1 LEGVE
6 EGAAPSAG
14 GEDLF
19 SMFFGGGGGRR
30 SAGPRKGPSI
40 QHPIK
45 VSLEDLY
52 NGKTVKL
59 AINRK
64 VLVGEAKTCSTC
76 KGQGAVM
83 EVRQIAPGMIT
94 QMQRAC
100 SACNGQGTSAKTKNE
115 RKVVEVH
122 IEKGMKHGAKITFRG
137 MSDETPGMEP
147 GDIHFVVQ
155 EKDHAT
161 FKRKGADL
169 LVTKEVTLKEALC
182 GFSWRIKQLDG
193 RELLVKTRPGEV
205 IKPEM
210 NTKEALPFVKMV
222 ANEGMPSPGNPFVKG
237 NMYILFRVKFP
248 EDNELTPEQINVL
261 KSILSG
267 PDMEE
272 DYDPEEVE
280 EVNMSLADLRQFGKG
295 GASQG
300 NQAYDSDDEEGDGRA
315 VQCQQS

>member
-1 LEGVE
+1 
-6 EGAAPSAG
+6 
-14 GEDLF
+14 
-19 SMFFGGGGGRR
+19 M
-30 SAGPRKGPSI
+30 
-40 QHPIK
+40 
-45 VSLEDLY
+45 
-52 NGKTVKL
+52 
-59 AINRK
+59 
-64 VLVGEAKTCSTC
+64 
-76 KGQGAVM
+76 
-83 EVRQIAPGMIT
+83 
-94 QMQRAC
+94 
-100 SACNGQGTSAKTKNE
+100 
-115 RKVVEVH
+115 
-122 IEKGMKHGAKITFRG
+122 
-137 MSDETPGMEP
+137 
-147 GDIHFVVQ
+147 
-155 EKDHAT
+155 
-161 FKRKGADL
+161 
-169 LVTKEVTLKEALC
+169 
-182 GFSWRIKQLDG
+182 
-193 RELLVKTRPGEV
+193 KTRPGEV

-222 ANEGMPSPGNPFVKG
+222 ANEGMPSRGNPFVKG